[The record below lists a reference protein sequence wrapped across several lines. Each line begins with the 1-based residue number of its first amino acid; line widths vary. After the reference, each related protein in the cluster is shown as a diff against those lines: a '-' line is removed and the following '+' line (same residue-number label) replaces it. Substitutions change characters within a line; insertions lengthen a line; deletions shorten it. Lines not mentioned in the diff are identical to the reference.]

1 MQYDLTLVMNAHTTG
16 TMELENGIRI
26 EAANIIQELNI
37 AMTWVS
43 YPGRKNGVATA
54 EEVDFATPGGSR

>member
-1 MQYDLTLVMNAHTTG
+1 
-16 TMELENGIRI
+16 MELENGIRI